1 LALVAVG
8 AAVFLLGGH
17 PAAAQQQVVLN
28 CEVELDWCEALKARF
43 EAATGIKAAMTRK
56 TDGETIAQLRAE
68 ASNPRVDVI
77 HAVDTAASRQLAE
90 EGLLEAYKSPNL
102 AELQDWAVRVAE
114 QNKYYQ
120 MPLYTGV
127 IGYGYNTE
135 LLAKK
140 NMPEPKCWAD
150 LANPA
155 YKGEVQMADPT
166 TSGTAYTTIVTLLQL
181 MGEDKGFEFLKQ
193 LHKNVNQ
200 YTRSGSAGIKAAA
213 RGETTIGVAFL
224 HDSVAQTVQGFP
236 VKAVAPC
243 EGTGFEVATVAI
255 VKGARNAENAKKWV
269 DWALSP
275 DGQNVAIEVN
285 KFQLPSN
292 KNAKVHP
299 QAPRPEQVKLLNYDL
314 YKYAS
319 DETRAKMLER
329 FEEIRKL
336 PK

>member
-1 LALVAVG
+1 MRGRQIG
-8 AAVFLLGGH
+8 AALAAIVAGVLLAGR
-17 PAAAQQQVVLN
+17 AASAQQQVVVN
-28 CEVELDWCEALKARF
+28 CEVELDWCDALKARF

-90 EGLLEAYKSPNL
+90 EGLLEVYKSPNL

-114 QNKYYQ
+114 KNKYYQ

-181 MGEDKGFEFLKQ
+181 M
-193 LHKNVNQ
+193 
-200 YTRSGSAGIKAAA
+200 
-213 RGETTIGVAFL
+213 
-224 HDSVAQTVQGFP
+224 
-236 VKAVAPC
+236 
-243 EGTGFEVATVAI
+243 
-255 VKGARNAENAKKWV
+255 
-269 DWALSP
+269 
-275 DGQNVAIEVN
+275 
-285 KFQLPSN
+285 
-292 KNAKVHP
+292 
-299 QAPRPEQVKLLNYDL
+299 
-314 YKYAS
+314 
-319 DETRAKMLER
+319 
-329 FEEIRKL
+329 
-336 PK
+336 

>member
-1 LALVAVG
+1 MEGRPTMWGGRIGVAIVGVAGAVLLFGGRPGLAQ
-8 AAVFLLGGH
+8 
-17 PAAAQQQVVLN
+17 QQQVVVN
-28 CEVELDWCEALKARF
+28 CEFELDWCEALKARF

-150 LANPA
+150 
-155 YKGEVQMADPT
+155 
-166 TSGTAYTTIVTLLQL
+166 
-181 MGEDKGFEFLKQ
+181 
-193 LHKNVNQ
+193 
-200 YTRSGSAGIKAAA
+200 
-213 RGETTIGVAFL
+213 
-224 HDSVAQTVQGFP
+224 
-236 VKAVAPC
+236 
-243 EGTGFEVATVAI
+243 
-255 VKGARNAENAKKWV
+255 
-269 DWALSP
+269 
-275 DGQNVAIEVN
+275 
-285 KFQLPSN
+285 
-292 KNAKVHP
+292 
-299 QAPRPEQVKLLNYDL
+299 
-314 YKYAS
+314 
-319 DETRAKMLER
+319 
-329 FEEIRKL
+329 
-336 PK
+336 